1 MYQFLRDQEIPEAA
15 EIVEPGLHLDPPLL
29 PHHSVVVPQVHP
41 GDILDPFS
49 QEVQYIAD
57 LPGVLPQGI
66 VLPVHRLLAGHEHPH
81 LCRIPIHPAWDQ
93 LCTLLLDLFAME
105 VDVQH
110 IAQMLQL
117 ALVKMRG
124 HLGYNLLQYLLYH
137 DILPPYLKM
146 FLFILKSVISGQ
158 I

>member
-1 MYQFLRDQEIPEAA
+1 M
-15 EIVEPGLHLDPPLL
+15 
-29 PHHSVVVPQVHP
+29 
-41 GDILDPFS
+41 
-49 QEVQYIAD
+49 
-57 LPGVLPQGI
+57 
-66 VLPVHRLLAGHEHPH
+66 
-81 LCRIPIHPAWDQ
+81 
-93 LCTLLLDLFAME
+93 LLDLFAVE